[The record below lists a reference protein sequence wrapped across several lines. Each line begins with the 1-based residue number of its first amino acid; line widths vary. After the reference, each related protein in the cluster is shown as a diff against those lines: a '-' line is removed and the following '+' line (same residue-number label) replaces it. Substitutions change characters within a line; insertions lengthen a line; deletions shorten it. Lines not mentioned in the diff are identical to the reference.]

1 MIMMLFM
8 NSKSKNLMLLF
19 FFLTP
24 LLIAPLELNFI
35 NDSPQVSGGN
45 ITADIQ
51 FSRPVQSL
59 QCALTGL
66 PYQDCKNPHACMHGH
81 HSSG

>member
-1 MIMMLFM
+1 MI
-8 NSKSKNLMLLF
+8 K
-19 FFLTP
+19 
-24 LLIAPLELNFI
+24 IAPLELNFI
-35 NDSPQVSGGN
+35 NDSPRVSGGN

-66 PYQDCKNPHACMHGH
+66 PYQDCKIPHTSMHAHTHEHITLVVNLGN
-81 HSSG
+81 GWTVKCEVFQF